1 MYTLR
6 VIVVLTLMTLTIP
19 SWSLQVTKDQG
30 SGQKQR
36 EFAAWMDSV
45 GLSSAFK
52 IVKIDQGPYP
62 KRELANTQNITHLE
76 LQFIANKSAKAEEE
90 KERFEKLLKAY
101 QAKHTGTLAEK
112 IFHEFVQTFKLP
124 RREACVDLDVG
135 EAVYSVYLPRGSSEL
150 IVGEEESRGGVRLFS
165 VVIPIVASEQ
175 EFQIKGRKQ
184 SAPDVQRLTHIVED
198 TLTTYLVTAG
208 QAKGTKPEI
217 TAERDYSYGYL
228 GLNVQGIKGLVT
240 DKYWEWMSI
249 EVQYHN
255 DLAPD
260 KSNVWKFSC
269 SLHVKYASSAN
280 ESSPD
285 DADVPYAQ
293 QVVNLRNKLVDQL
306 QKTLEK
312 STHD

>member
-1 MYTLR
+1 MLR
-6 VIVVLTLMTLTIP
+6 AIVVLTLMTLTVP
-19 SWSLQVTKDQG
+19 SWSLQVAT
-30 SGQKQR
+30 GQASAQKR
-36 EFAAWMDSV
+36 FAAWMDSI
-45 GLSSAFK
+45 GLSSYFE
-52 IVKIDQGPYP
+52 IVKIGPGLYP
-62 KRELANTQNITHLE
+62 KRESANTQITHLE
-76 LQFIANKSAKAEEE
+76 LRSIKNKSAKTDE
-90 KERFEKLLKAY
+90 KNRFDELFKTY

-112 IFHEFVQTFKLP
+112 IFHEFVQTFEIP
-124 RREACVDLDVG
+124 RREACVDLEVG
-135 EAVYSVYLPRGSSEL
+135 GGVYSVYLPPGSSEL
-150 IVGEEESRGGVRLFS
+150 VVSEAENRAPRLFT
-165 VVIPIVASEQ
+165 VAIPIVASEQ
-175 EFQIKGRKQ
+175 KFQIKGRKQ
-184 SAPDVQRLTHIVED
+184 STPDLQELTHIVED
-198 TLTTYLVTAG
+198 TLTTYLLTVG